1 MSRQRAKGTAFESA
15 VVRVLAER
23 FPHCERRALHG
34 ANDWGDLCGVPVVV
48 ECKNTRAIDLAGG
61 CTEAEKAAARLGSR
75 WVAVF
80 KRPRRN
86 ERHAYA
92 VCSLEFM
99 AELLWAWDQLPA
111 REEAS

>member
-1 MSRQRAKGTAFESA
+1 MSKQRAKGTAFESA

-23 FPHCERRALHG
+23 FPHCERRALRGSHDG
-34 ANDWGDLCGVPVVV
+34 GDLCGLPVVV

-61 CTEAEKAAARLGSR
+61 CTEAEKAGARLGSK

-99 AELLWAWDQLPA
+99 SELLDAWDHQ
-111 REEAS
+111 